1 MMRWRSQRGLTLIEL
16 VSCSAII
23 LVLASVA
30 VPVANTWVKRR
41 KELEL
46 RQALREIRTA
56 IDRFQYDAERNPGM
70 RGTKMNATNE
80 DGYPEK
86 LEWLYEGYDIG
97 DAAGTKVKY
106 LRRLPR
112 DPITG
117 TTEWATRSSKDRPG
131 SVSTDGLNIFDVHTT
146 SDAVALDGT
155 PYASW

>member
-1 MMRWRSQRGLTLIEL
+1 MTRRGEWGLTLIEL

-41 KELEL
+41 KEIEL

-112 DPITG
+112 DPLTG
-117 TTEWATRSSKDRPG
+117 KAEWATRSSKDRPG
-131 SVSTDGLNIFDVHTT
+131 SVGTDGLNIFDVRTT
-146 SDAVALDGT
+146 SDAIALDGT